1 MAARVVTTLLRH
13 LAAAGAG
20 RRLAAWATLALASPL
35 APAAPEIAEENAVK
49 AAFIYNFAKFSDWP
63 DEHWNRAPRLRIC
76 VTGNGTD
83 LTQAVAAL
91 DAKPPVR
98 GKGVDVR
105 ILARAEEGAQCH
117 ILVITG
123 RASAQPVLQALGT
136 APVLTVGEADGF
148 AAAGG
153 VIGLYMEGDKVRFE
167 ANPDAAQ
174 RAGLKLSSQIL
185 RLARLVRDGKGGR

>member
-1 MAARVVTTLLRH
+1 MAARVMTARFRH
-13 LAAAGAG
+13 HAVYLAV
-20 RRLAAWATLALASPL
+20 WALLALASPA

-49 AAFIYNFAKFSDWP
+49 AAFIYNFAKFSGWP
-63 DEHWNRAPRLRIC
+63 EDPWSRSPRLRIC
-76 VTGNGTD
+76 VTGNGSD
-83 LTQAVAAL
+83 LTEAVAAL
-91 DAKPPVR
+91 ESKPPVR
-98 GKGVDVR
+98 GKAVDVR
-105 ILARAEEGAQCH
+105 LLARADEGGQCH

-123 RASAQPVLQALGT
+123 RASALPVLQSLGS
-136 APVLTVGEADGF
+136 APVLTVGESDGF
-148 AAAGG
+148 ASAGG